1 MNIRGGCLKSWS
13 KTQGP
18 VALSSGEAEYY
29 ALVKGATEGLGLQ
42 SLAQD
47 LGWQVE
53 VMLWVDSSAA
63 KSMASRK
70 GVGKVRHV
78 EVREL
83 WLQDA
88 VRKKRLALASIEGT
102 KNPSDV
108 LTKPQ
113 AREDIAIL
121 LEVVGVLLAKRAQD
135 V

>member
-1 MNIRGGCLKSWS
+1 M
-13 KTQGP
+13 
-18 VALSSGEAEYY
+18 
-29 ALVKGATEGLGLQ
+29 Q

-47 LGWQVE
+47 LGLYVE
-53 VMLWVDSSAA
+53 VLLWVDSSAA

-88 VRKKRLALASIEGT
+88 VRNKRVALANIEGT

-108 LTKPQ
+108 LTKPK
-113 AREDIAIL
+113 ARE
-121 LEVVGVLLAKRAQD
+121 
-135 V
+135 